1 MFIPNQP
8 FSQGCKFIILLST
21 QCYCVILAYY
31 AEPQIT
37 FRTGSDSVTP
47 VIPLSSLYCL
57 CLTDPLFLFLKG
69 SDSNSPVSSLF
80 TLPCINR
87 KQKSH
92 RKAVPTW
99 VSQAINILPRSPRT
113 AGRLPVLS
121 AVGFKTPRHPCGA
134 EKSHSPDRRFHN
146 LRAKLGMCKTYF
158 PCDGTTGVSRCVFIN
173 WTIFNLTPRP

>member
-1 MFIPNQP
+1 MLFLFIPNQL
-8 FSQGCKFIILLST
+8 FSQGCKFIILST

-80 TLPCINR
+80 TLPRINR

-99 VSQAINILPRSPRT
+99 VSQAINILPRSRGQQAACLFSRPP
-113 AGRLPVLS
+113 ACSLGRELWNPPSPLWGWKITLP
-121 AVGFKTPRHPCGA
+121 GP
-134 EKSHSPDRRFHN
+134 E
-146 LRAKLGMCKTYF
+146 
-158 PCDGTTGVSRCVFIN
+158 VS
-173 WTIFNLTPRP
+173 